1 MREAA
6 MNVKCAK
13 LVGGGLAAAVVVL
26 AAACPAGAAE
36 IPVVLSGAD
45 DRSELMLTIY
55 NENLALVREVRG
67 IELPG
72 GAARLEFQDVP
83 SQIEP
88 RSLLVETAAGKGLR
102 LLEQNYEFD
111 LMSREKILEKYVGR
125 EVGWLQEDGSRR
137 TGTLLGM
144 AQGPVFQVDGQVVF
158 EVPGRLALPELPGDL
173 RALPTL
179 VWQVQAE
186 GAGRRDLDVS
196 YLTRGVSWS
205 ADYVLQLG
213 ESGKTGDLQ
222 AWVSVDNRSGATY
235 RDAQL
240 MFLAGDV
247 HQAPAPSRPVM
258 YKAAEMV
265 ADMAGGMVEETV
277 SDYHLYTYGGRT
289 TLKEQSVKQLSLFTA
304 PDVKVSRHYRLGGS
318 PALRHGGA
326 ARSDRVAVWHVLE
339 NRERDGLGLPLPA
352 GVVRVYGR
360 SASGA
365 RQLLGEDRIG
375 HTPKDETVELL
386 TGYAFDIGAERT
398 QTDERARGDR
408 SREYAYRI
416 LLKNH
421 TTAPVTVEVTENA
434 GGEWSILEASHAHAK
449 VDARTFRF
457 DVPVPAD
464 GETALT
470 YRVLVTW

>member
-1 MREAA
+1 MKQTWTRIAGRRVAAA
-6 MNVKCAK
+6 MFV
-13 LVGGGLAAAVVVL
+13 LTAALPAV
-26 AAACPAGAAE
+26 AADV
-36 IPVVLSGAD
+36 PVVLSGAG
-45 DRSELMLTIY
+45 DRAELMLTIY
-55 NENLALVREVRG
+55 NENLALVREVRRL
-67 IELPG
+67 ELPD

-125 EVGWLQEDGSRR
+125 EVTWLQENGSRL

-144 AQGPVFQVDGQVVF
+144 AQGPVYRVDGQVVF
-158 EVPGRLALPELPGDL
+158 DVPGRLALPELPGDL

-179 VWQVQAE
+179 VWQVQAD

-213 ESGKTGDLQ
+213 ESGTIGDLQ

-235 RDAQL
+235 QDAQL

-247 HQAPAPSRPVM
+247 HQAPPPARPIL
-258 YKAAEMV
+258 YKAAEM
-265 ADMAGGMVEETV
+265 AMTMDGGMVEETV

-304 PDVKVSRHYRLGGS
+304 SDIKVSRHYRLGGQAIMQRGGS
-318 PALRHGGA
+318 P
-326 ARSDRVAVWHVLE
+326 RSDRVAVWHVLE

-421 TTAPVTVEVTENA
+421 TPAPVTVEVAESA
-434 GGEWSILEASHAHAK
+434 GGEWSILEESHPHTK
-449 VDARTFRF
+449 IDAGSFRF
-457 DVPVPAD
+457 DVPVPAN

>member
-1 MREAA
+1 
-6 MNVKCAK
+6 
-13 LVGGGLAAAVVVL
+13 
-26 AAACPAGAAE
+26 
-36 IPVVLSGAD
+36 
-45 DRSELMLTIY
+45 MLTIY
-55 NENLALVREVRG
+55 NENLALVREVRR

-72 GAARLEFQDVP
+72 GGSRLEFQDVP

-88 RSLLVETAAGKGLR
+88 RSLLVETKAGKELR

-111 LMSREKILEKYVGR
+111 LISRDKILEKYVGR
-125 EVGWLQEDGSRR
+125 EMAWLQEDGSRI

-144 AQGPVFQVDGQVVF
+144 AQGPVYRVDGQVVF

-179 VWQVQAE
+179 VWQVQTD
-186 GAGRRDLDVS
+186 GAGRRDLDVT

-205 ADYVLQLG
+205 ADYVLQLA
-213 ESGKTGDLQ
+213 ENGKTGDLQ

-235 RDAQL
+235 QDAQL

-247 HQAPAPSRPVM
+247 HQAPPPSRPIM
-258 YKAAEMV
+258 YKAAEM
-265 ADMAGGMVEETV
+265 AMAMDGGMVEETV
-277 SDYHLYTYGGRT
+277 SDYHLYTYDGRT

-304 PDVKVSRHYRLGGS
+304 PGIKVSRHYRLGAGV
-318 PALRHGGA
+318 A
-326 ARSDRVAVWHVLE
+326 AMQRGISTPPDRVAVWHVLE
-339 NRERDGLGLPLPA
+339 NREKDGLGLPLPA

-386 TGYAFDIGAERT
+386 TGYAFDLSAERT
-398 QTDERARGDR
+398 QTDERTRGDR

-421 TTAPVTVEVTENA
+421 TKAPVTVEVTETA
-434 GGEWSILEASHAHAK
+434 GGDWSILESSLTYAK
-449 VDARTFRF
+449 VDSRTFRF

>member
-1 MREAA
+1 MKQ
-6 MNVKCAK
+6 MCAK
-13 LVGGGLAAAVVVL
+13 SGGLRAAAAAIVL
-26 AAACPAGAAE
+26 AAALPAAAADE
-36 IPVVLSGAD
+36 PVVLSGAG
-45 DRSELMLTIY
+45 DRQELMLTIY
-55 NENLALVREVRG
+55 NENLALVREVRR

-72 GAARLEFQDVP
+72 GGSRLEFQDVP

-88 RSLLVETAAGKGLR
+88 RSLLVETKAGKELR

-111 LMSREKILEKYVGR
+111 LISRDKILEKYVGR
-125 EVGWLQEDGSRR
+125 EMAWLQEDGTRI

-144 AQGPVFQVDGQVVF
+144 AQGPVYSVDGQVVF

-179 VWQVQAE
+179 VWQVQTE
-186 GAGRRDLDVS
+186 GAGRRDLDVT

-205 ADYVLQLG
+205 ADYVLQLA
-213 ESGKTGDLQ
+213 ENGKTGDLQ

-247 HQAPAPSRPVM
+247 HQAPPPSRPIM
-258 YKAAEMV
+258 YKAAEM
-265 ADMAGGMVEETV
+265 AMAMDGGMVEETV
-277 SDYHLYTYGGRT
+277 SDYHLYTYDGRT

-304 PDVKVSRHYRLGGS
+304 PGIKVSRHYRLG
-318 PALRHGGA
+318 AGA
-326 ARSDRVAVWHVLE
+326 AAMRRGIATPSDRVAVWHVLE
-339 NRERDGLGLPLPA
+339 NREKDGLGLPLPA

-375 HTPKDETVELL
+375 HTPKNETVELL
-386 TGYAFDIGAERT
+386 TGYAFDLSAERT
-398 QTDERARGDR
+398 QTDERTRGDR

-421 TTAPVTVEVTENA
+421 TKSPVTVEVTETA
-434 GGEWSILEASHAHAK
+434 GGDWSILESSLTYAK
-449 VDARTFRF
+449 VDSRTFRF

-464 GETALT
+464 GETTLT

>member
-1 MREAA
+1 
-6 MNVKCAK
+6 MNRMCAK
-13 LVGGGLAAAVVVL
+13 TITRGAVAAAVVL
-26 AAACPAGAAE
+26 AATLPAVAADV
-36 IPVVLSGAD
+36 PVVLSGAG
-45 DRSELMLTIY
+45 DRTELMLTIY
-55 NENLALVREVRG
+55 NEDLALVREARR

-72 GAARLEFQDVP
+72 GASRLEFQDVP

-125 EVGWLQEDGSRR
+125 ELTWLQENGSRI

-144 AQGPVFQVDGQVVF
+144 AQGPVFRVDGQVVF

-173 RALPTL
+173 RARPTL

-186 GAGRRDLDVS
+186 GAGRRDLDVT

-213 ESGKTGDLQ
+213 ESGTTGDLQ

-235 RDAQL
+235 SDAQL

-247 HQAPAPSRPVM
+247 HQAPPPSRPIL
-258 YKAAEMV
+258 YKAAEMAV
-265 ADMAGGMVEETV
+265 AMDGGMAEETV
-277 SDYHLYTYGGRT
+277 SDYHLYTYGERT

-304 PDVKVSRHYRLGGS
+304 SDVKVSRHYRLGGQ
-318 PALRHGGA
+318 A
-326 ARSDRVAVWHVLE
+326 AMRRGMPTASDRVAVWHVLE

-352 GVVRVYGR
+352 GIVRVYGR

-386 TGYAFDIGAERT
+386 TGYAFDISAERT

-421 TTAPVTVEVTENA
+421 TTSPVTVEVTESA
-434 GGEWSILEASHAHAK
+434 GGDWSILEESLAHTK
-449 VDARTFRF
+449 VDAASFRY